1 MYALAR
7 SLLFALEAERAHGLT
22 LAGLRAGHRL
32 GLLGPAGAAA
42 PAQPV
47 ELMGLTFA
55 NRIGLAAGFDKNATC
70 VDAMGAL
77 GFGFLEVGTLTPR
90 SQEGNPR
97 PRVFRLPRARAVINR
112 MGFPN
117 EGVEAAA
124 ARLRRRRYA
133 GVCGVNIGKN
143 AATPLEQATADYVA
157 ALQAVYECADYV
169 TVNISSPNTQGLRQL
184 QQGEQLRPLL
194 QALLAARADLAARV
208 GWTVPLV
215 VKLSPDLAADELAA
229 TAQVIRELSLD
240 GVIAT
245 NTTLDRSGVRGLPD
259 ADRPGGLSGAPLRER
274 AVAVVHALRTH
285 LGPDMPLI
293 GVGGISSAA
302 DAATMFAAG
311 ADLIQVY
318 TGLIYRG
325 PALVRELV
333 AADYASRRQATPQ
346 GPPQARHNRP

>member
-7 SLLFALEAERAHGLT
+7 SLLFALDAERAHGLT
-22 LAGLRAGHRL
+22 LAGLRVSHRL
-32 GLLGPAGAAA
+32 GLLGLAAA
-42 PAQPV
+42 SQPVQPV

-77 GFGFLEVGTLTPR
+77 GFGFVEVGTLTPR
-90 SQEGNPR
+90 SQAGNPR

-117 EGVEAAA
+117 GGVAAA
-124 ARLRRRRYA
+124 TIRLRRRRYT

-143 AATPLEQATADYVA
+143 AATPLEQAAGDYVT
-157 ALQAVYECADYV
+157 ALRAVYEYADYV
-169 TVNISSPNTQGLRQL
+169 TINISSPNTQGLRQL
-184 QQGEQLRPLL
+184 QAVDQLRPLL
-194 QALLAARADLAARV
+194 QALLETRAELAERV
-208 GWTVPLV
+208 GWKVPLV
-215 VKLSPDLAADELAA
+215 VKLSPDLAADDLAA

-245 NTTLDRSGVRGLPD
+245 NTTLDRAAVEGLPH
-259 ADRPGGLSGAPLRER
+259 AERPGGLSGAPLRDR
-274 AVAVVHALRTH
+274 AATMVRDLRAL
-285 LGPDMPLI
+285 LGPQMPLI

-302 DAATMFAAG
+302 DAAAMLAAG

-333 AADYASRRQATPQ
+333 AAT
-346 GPPQARHNRP
+346 RHNRP

>member
-7 SLLFALEAERAHGLT
+7 ALLFALDAERAHGLT
-22 LAGLRAGHRL
+22 LAAMRVSHHL
-32 GLLGPAGAAA
+32 GLLRLLAAEQT
-42 PAQPV
+42 AQPV
-47 ELMGLTFA
+47 ELMGLTFI
-55 NRIGLAAGFDKNATC
+55 NRVGLAAGFDKNATC

-77 GFGFLEVGTLTPR
+77 GFGFVEVGTLTPR
-90 SQEGNPR
+90 GQEGNPR
-97 PRVFRLPRARAVINR
+97 PRVFRLPKARAVINR

-124 ARLRRRRYA
+124 LRLRRRRYT

-157 ALQAVYECADYV
+157 ALRAVYEHADYV
-169 TVNISSPNTQGLRQL
+169 AINISSPNTQGLRQL
-184 QQGEQLRPLL
+184 QEGEQLRPLL
-194 QALLAARADLAARV
+194 RALLDTRAELAERI
-208 GWTVPLV
+208 GWRVPLV
-215 VKLSPDLAADELAA
+215 VKLSPDLAADDLAR

-245 NTTLDRSGVRGLPD
+245 NTTLERAAVASLRH
-259 ADRPGGLSGAPLRER
+259 AQRPGGLSGEPLRER
-274 AVAVVHALRTH
+274 SLQVVRRLREL
-285 LGPDMPLI
+285 LGPEMPLI

-302 DAATMFAAG
+302 DAAAMLAAG
-311 ADLIQVY
+311 ANLIQVY

-333 AADYASRRQATPQ
+333 TADHLTRQHPARRK
-346 GPPQARHNRP
+346 ARHNRP

>member
-7 SLLFALEAERAHGLT
+7 LLLFALDAERAHGLT
-22 LAGLRAGHRL
+22 LAAVRVGHRL
-32 GLLGPAGAAA
+32 GVLGQSATAP

-55 NRIGLAAGFDKNATC
+55 NRVGLAAGFDKNASC

-77 GFGFLEVGTLTPR
+77 GFGFIEVGTLTPR
-90 SQEGNPR
+90 SQAGNPR
-97 PRVFRLPRARAVINR
+97 PRIFRLPEARAVING

-117 EGVEAAA
+117 EGIAAA
-124 ARLRRRRYA
+124 AVRLRRRRYT

-143 AATPLEQATADYVA
+143 AATSLEQATGDYVM
-157 ALQAVYECADYV
+157 ALTAVYEFADYV
-169 TVNISSPNTQGLRQL
+169 TINISSPNTHGLRQL
-184 QQGEQLRPLL
+184 QQGAQLRPLL
-194 QALLAARADLAARV
+194 QALLATRAELAERV
-208 GWTVPLV
+208 GWKVPLV
-215 VKLSPDLAADELAA
+215 VKLSPDLAPDDLAQ
-229 TAQVIRELSLD
+229 TALVIRELALD

-245 NTTLDRSGVRGLPD
+245 NTTLDRTGVVGLPH

-274 AVAVVHALRTH
+274 SAAVVRELRAL

-293 GVGGISSAA
+293 GVGGISCAA
-302 DAATMFAAG
+302 DAADMLAAG

-333 AADYASRRQATPQ
+333 AAT
-346 GPPQARHNRP
+346 GHNQP

>member
-7 SLLFALEAERAHGLT
+7 SLLFALDAERAHGLT
-22 LAGLRAGHRL
+22 LAGLRVSHRL
-32 GLLGPAGAAA
+32 GLLGLAAA
-42 PAQPV
+42 SQPVQPV

-77 GFGFLEVGTLTPR
+77 GFGFVEVGTLTPR
-90 SQEGNPR
+90 SQAGNPR

-117 EGVEAAA
+117 GGVAAA
-124 ARLRRRRYA
+124 TIRLRRRRYT

-143 AATPLEQATADYVA
+143 AATPLEQAAGDYVT
-157 ALQAVYECADYV
+157 ALRAVYEYADYV
-169 TVNISSPNTQGLRQL
+169 TINISSPNTQGLRQL
-184 QQGEQLRPLL
+184 QAVDQLRPLL
-194 QALLAARADLAARV
+194 QALLETRMELAERV
-208 GWTVPLV
+208 GWKVPLV
-215 VKLSPDLAADELAA
+215 VKLSPDLAADDLAA

-245 NTTLDRSGVRGLPD
+245 NTTLDRAAVEGLPH
-259 ADRPGGLSGAPLRER
+259 AERPGGLSGAPLRDR
-274 AVAVVHALRTH
+274 AATMVRDLRAL
-285 LGPDMPLI
+285 LGPQMPLI

-302 DAATMFAAG
+302 DAAAMLAAG
-311 ADLIQVY
+311 ADLSQVY

-333 AADYASRRQATPQ
+333 AAT
-346 GPPQARHNRP
+346 RHNRP